1 MFSYGGKDFI
11 YKKQIRNLRYISLIF
26 MHFFNIPMNSGVGAS
41 VKKSG
46 DGGSGKW
53 NPFSKPSSDSSI
65 DFSKFVA
72 ISR

>member
-1 MFSYGGKDFI
+1 
-11 YKKQIRNLRYISLIF
+11 

-53 NPFSKPSSDSSI
+53 NPFSKPSSDSSM
-65 DFSKFVA
+65 DFSKAFA